1 MAQAQQMG
9 LFKNPPSCTWLI
21 PAALVCGADLTEKR
35 KVAGTCS
42 NKCRQKLYRQRK
54 KIEREQGVK
63 HKTVA

>member
-1 MAQAQQMG
+1 MYMA
-9 LFKNPPSCTWLI
+9 NSCC
-21 PAALVCGADLTEKR
+21 LVCGADLTEKR